1 MFPRV
6 IKPEEGKK
14 LADSWGAAFMESSAK
29 ENEVMI
35 NVFFKYQ
42 LIGAIYK
49 QNYVYRNSADDPFS
63 MQTAVEVFKRIILEM
78 EKADGNAAPEEK
90 KCAVM

>member
-1 MFPRV
+1 MS
-6 IKPEEGKK
+6 
-14 LADSWGAAFMESSAK
+14 L
-29 ENEVMI
+29 
-35 NVFFKYQ
+35 FKYQ
-42 LIGAIYK
+42 LFGA
-49 QNYVYRNSADDPFS
+49 VYILFLTDLHSADNTLL